1 MAYCV
6 HCGVKLADYHERC
19 PLCNTLVLDPA
30 ARSSFQQEQE
40 PDYPLYRQHLKNPE
54 INPIR
59 KLLTGIILTS
69 VFSMYIIILILVNFI
84 VNRELSWSLVPVAS
98 LVYLWFA
105 LALHFFRVRTSFFR
119 IYTFNSFATAAYLL
133 VLNFIISGDLHW
145 AKFASSGIVFVWIIM
160 NGIFISE
167 RGKKWI
173 PMILYY
179 IVASL
184 LFTALF
190 AFLLT
195 NSEVIMRMVLPIYLS
210 TLFYILVSYFIIKS
224 LVFDIFNFLAIVLS
238 AAALSAVSV
247 ELTLT
252 RYLYGSFSLS
262 WSLIVISALL
272 PLSLTA
278 FMLRNIR
285 KLRSFFVKKLHR

>member
-6 HCGVKLADYHERC
+6 HCGVKLADYHDRC
-19 PLCNTLVLDPA
+19 PLCKTPVLDPGS
-30 ARSSFQQEQE
+30 RIDRQEA
-40 PDYPLYRQHLKNPE
+40 DYPRHRQQLKNPE

-59 KLLTGIILTS
+59 RLLTAIILSS
-69 VFSMYIIILILVNFI
+69 VFSMYSIILLLVNFL
-84 VNRELSWSLVPVAS
+84 VNRQLNWSLIPVAS

-105 LALHFFRVRTSFFR
+105 LVLHFFRVRTSFFR
-119 IYTFNSFATAAYLL
+119 IYTFDSFATAIYLL
-133 VLNFIISGDLHW
+133 ILNYIISGDLHW
-145 AKFASSGIVFVWIIM
+145 AKFASSGIVFIWILM
-160 NGIFISE
+160 NGIVMSE

-179 IVASL
+179 VIASL
-184 LFTALF
+184 LFTGLF
-190 AFLLT
+190 ALLLT
-195 NSEVIMRMVLPIYLS
+195 NPEVIVRMVLPIYLS
-210 TLFYILVSYFIIKS
+210 TLFFILISYFIIKS
-224 LVFDIFNFLAIVLS
+224 MIFDVYNFLAVLLT
-238 AAALSAVSV
+238 AAALNTISV
-247 ELTLT
+247 ELTVT
-252 RYLYGSFSLS
+252 RFLNGSFSLS

>member
-30 ARSSFQQEQE
+30 ARSSLQQEY
-40 PDYPLYRQHLKNPE
+40 DYPQYRQHLKNPE
-54 INPIR
+54 TNPIR
-59 KLLTGIILTS
+59 QQLTGIILTS
-69 VFSMYIIILILVNFI
+69 VFSMYIIILLLVNFL
-84 VNRELSWSLVPVAS
+84 VNRQLSWSLIPVAT

-105 LALHFFRVRTSFFR
+105 LALHFFRVKIRFFR
-119 IYTFNSFATAAYLL
+119 VYTFDSFATAIYLL

-195 NSEVIMRMVLPIYLS
+195 NSEVIVRLVLPIYLS
-210 TLFYILVSYFIIKS
+210 TLFFILISYFIIKS
-224 LVFDIFNFLAIVLS
+224 MVFDIFNFLAIVLC
-238 AAALSAVSV
+238 AVTLCAVSV
-247 ELTLT
+247 ELTVT
-252 RYLYGSFSLS
+252 RYFYGNYSLS
-262 WSLIVISALL
+262 WSLIAISTLL

-285 KLRSFFVKKLHR
+285 KFRSFFVKKLHR